1 MIAAALAF
9 LSSILTGGAD
19 FAAGISSRRIGA
31 LRTSFWSYTAATALS
46 LVALMLSPGEWTSSV
61 VTIGLVAAVLGAVAF
76 IAFYASLVL
85 APMGVVAAIVA
96 ASEAVVPVVVGVG
109 WNGES
114 LTAWGWIGIAAA
126 VVGAIVVG
134 AAEGGRGGAGLRAVA
149 LAVFSGIAFGGTVVV
164 LGAAPAS
171 SGLIAPTLEMAGGLA
186 LIGLLL
192 LAVRGPNPLRRSAVA
207 IGLMPEASPPG
218 GRGSA
223 LLAGVQQG
231 LANIV
236 LMFALWSGQLAVVG
250 VILCLYPITTA
261 ILARV
266 ILKEH
271 LTRTHIVGIGVAL
284 IGCVLL
290 GAA

>member
-126 VVGAIVVG
+126 VVGAIVV
-134 AAEGGRGGAGLRAVA
+134 L
-149 LAVFSGIAFGGTVVV
+149 S
-164 LGAAPAS
+164 
-171 SGLIAPTLEMAGGLA
+171 LI
-186 LIGLLL
+186 
-192 LAVRGPNPLRRSAVA
+192 
-207 IGLMPEASPPG
+207 
-218 GRGSA
+218 
-223 LLAGVQQG
+223 
-231 LANIV
+231 
-236 LMFALWSGQLAVVG
+236 
-250 VILCLYPITTA
+250 
-261 ILARV
+261 
-266 ILKEH
+266 
-271 LTRTHIVGIGVAL
+271 HI
-284 IGCVLL
+284 
-290 GAA
+290 